1 MSTEIVRVKKG
12 SGCGFFLNHIYH
24 QRKRRKEKK
33 SPVSILTLEPSGRA
47 GNK

>member
-1 MSTEIVRVKKG
+1 MSTEIVRVKKEVG
-12 SGCGFFLNHIYH
+12 VDFSSITSTTSE
-24 QRKRRKEKK
+24 RKEKK